1 MGDYAKIK
9 KKNKQEI
16 KQRCK
21 EDTLHIKR
29 ENLINYESIINKET
43 I

>member
-16 KQRCK
+16 KQRGKIARKIPC
-21 EDTLHIKR
+21 TLR
-29 ENLINYESIINKET
+29 EKI
-43 I
+43 